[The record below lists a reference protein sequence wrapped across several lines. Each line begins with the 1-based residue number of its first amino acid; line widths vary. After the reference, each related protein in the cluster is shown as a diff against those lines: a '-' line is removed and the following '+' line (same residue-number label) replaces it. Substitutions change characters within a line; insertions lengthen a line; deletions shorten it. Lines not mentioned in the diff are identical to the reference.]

1 VVKSLGLS
9 IVTVILISSL
19 RPLKKVLTL
28 NSSLSPW
35 IRLDRISNWVW
46 KSSTVEVCF
55 SLVKIPMGSSKAEG
69 ANLVFR
75 ALTKSSQPPAY
86 PESINQL
93 YHMKAFP
100 FMWKAAKDTFVVPEY
115 GCSCRTVEL

>member
-1 VVKSLGLS
+1 MVKSLGLS

-69 ANLVFR
+69 ANLVLGHSQSPPNLPHTLNP
-75 ALTKSSQPPAY
+75 LTNY
-86 PESINQL
+86 TI
-93 YHMKAFP
+93 
-100 FMWKAAKDTFVVPEY
+100 
-115 GCSCRTVEL
+115 